1 MREQEFSGL
10 SIDWAFMDVRI
21 PVNMALNLE
30 NLDSITRP
38 DMIKELDADIA
49 VGRLYLSPRLTDSGR
64 NDYPVLLREAIISGN
79 DSSLAVELVT
89 SGRLKTHEAYTTK
102 TGTKTRKV
110 PINAAEMLAEGEFN
124 RFYLRALC
132 IRAQAD
138 PELRM
143 QVYRAKPVENPRP
156 ESEALISNTV
166 PPGSLLD
173 DLRSNVGIDTALG
186 LPAGPNSG
194 LSARLVKVIAIKA

>member
-1 MREQEFSGL
+1 
-10 SIDWAFMDVRI
+10 
-21 PVNMALNLE
+21 MALNLE
-30 NLDSITRP
+30 NLDSTTRP
-38 DMIKELDADIA
+38 EMIKELDADIA

-79 DSSLAVELVT
+79 DSSLAAELGT
-89 SGRLKTHEAYTTK
+89 LGRLKTHEAYTTK

-110 PINAAEMLAEGEFN
+110 PINAPEMLAEGEFN

-138 PELRM
+138 PELRI
-143 QVYRAKPVENPRP
+143 QVYRAKSVENPRP

-166 PPGSLLD
+166 PSASLLE
-173 DLRSNVGIDTALG
+173 DLRLNIGLDTALG
-186 LPAGPNSG
+186 LPPGPNSG